1 MQHVLEKEIVHKVLI
16 RGVNWIGDTVIT
28 LPAIRGIRNVFPDAH
43 LEILLKPHL
52 ASLFKQCTFLDS
64 CLLYPEG
71 RGYDLMRKE
80 LKLVETIREKQFDL
94 AVILPRSLRSALIPY
109 LARIPLRV
117 GFQSSHRGVLLTH
130 GLKETHELLQS
141 HQVEYY
147 YHIARELGTKEP
159 CEVPALPVGRE
170 EEGWAHAFI
179 EQAGIADNHLVIGIN
194 PGATYGSAK
203 CWQPEKFAELARR
216 LTGDPAIKII
226 LTGGT
231 NNASLIDALALH
243 LEGRAIKA
251 VGHDLLNLAALLK
264 RCHLVITNDTGPM
277 HIAAAVGTPVVALF
291 GSTNPA
297 TTGPLGKEHHIVRK
311 DVQCSPCLKRSCP
324 ENHACMAFITVDEVE
339 RVVQEHRARYRV
351 SNKSA

>member
-1 MQHVLEKEIVHKVLI
+1 MKHVLEKEIVHKVLI

-28 LPAIRGIRNVFPDAH
+28 LPAIRGIRNVFPGAH

-109 LARIPLRV
+109 LAGIPLRV
-117 GFQSSHRGVLLTH
+117 GFQSSHRGILLTH

-170 EEGWAHAFI
+170 EST
-179 EQAGIADNHLVIGIN
+179 AGHM
-194 PGATYGSAK
+194 
-203 CWQPEKFAELARR
+203 
-216 LTGDPAIKII
+216 
-226 LTGGT
+226 
-231 NNASLIDALALH
+231 
-243 LEGRAIKA
+243 
-251 VGHDLLNLAALLK
+251 LL
-264 RCHLVITNDTGPM
+264 
-277 HIAAAVGTPVVALF
+277 
-291 GSTNPA
+291 
-297 TTGPLGKEHHIVRK
+297 
-311 DVQCSPCLKRSCP
+311 
-324 ENHACMAFITVDEVE
+324 
-339 RVVQEHRARYRV
+339 
-351 SNKSA
+351 